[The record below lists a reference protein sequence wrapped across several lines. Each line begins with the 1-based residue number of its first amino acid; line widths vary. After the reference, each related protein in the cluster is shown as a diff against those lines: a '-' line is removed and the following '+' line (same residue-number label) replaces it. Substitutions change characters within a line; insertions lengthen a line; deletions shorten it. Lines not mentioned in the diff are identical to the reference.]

1 MANTGEVSAT
11 MQQSQA
17 IMLEMANMQYEN
29 QMFTSTVNGKTAI
42 DKMAGDAINNISR
55 NIAAAAG

>member
-11 MQQSQA
+11 MEQSQA